1 MQSRT
6 QSNTWA
12 WFGPAAMILGYVATW
27 FVIFLVSE
35 SDAKAGGATLIEA
48 LDDGNNPLLFRIT
61 TGLGLIA
68 ASMLA
73 VYGAGVRRALQ
84 RVTPQGSIVPNV
96 AFTGFAA
103 AAIVLAA
110 GFIFRG
116 MIFDSSGYYGDDPRI
131 AFYVLGVDVP
141 LGAWGMLA
149 IASGASAYAAFA
161 LKVLPKWFG
170 IFSAIVTVLIGL
182 IWLTGTPPPG
192 NIAAGPWL
200 IASFFAFRN
209 LGSAV
214 PVAAGS
220 PAKSGSM
227 EPALG

>member
-12 WFGPAAMILGYVATW
+12 WFGPAAMILGYFATW
-27 FVIFLVSE
+27 FVIFLVPE

-48 LDDGNNPLLFRIT
+48 LEDGNNQLFFRIT
-61 TGLGLIA
+61 TGVGLIA
-68 ASMLA
+68 AAMLA
-73 VYGAGVRRALQ
+73 VYGSGVRRALQ
-84 RVTPQGSIVPNV
+84 RVAPADSMVPNV

-103 AAIVLAA
+103 AAILLAA
-110 GFIFRG
+110 GFILRG
-116 MIFDSSGYYGDDPRI
+116 MVFDSTGFYGDDPRI
-131 AFYVLGVDVP
+131 AFYVLGTDVP
-141 LGAWGMLA
+141 LSAWGMLA

-192 NIAAGPWL
+192 NIAAAPWL
-200 IASFFAFRN
+200 IASFFAYRN
-209 LGSAV
+209 LGIADPVSEESRSA
-214 PVAAGS
+214 AS
-220 PAKSGSM
+220 SM
-227 EPALG
+227 EPALS

>member
-1 MQSRT
+1 MV
-6 QSNTWA
+6 
-12 WFGPAAMILGYVATW
+12 LGYFATW

-48 LDDGNNPLLFRIT
+48 LEDGNNQLLFRVT
-61 TGLGLIA
+61 TGMGLIA
-68 ASMLA
+68 AAMLA

-84 RVTPQGSIVPNV
+84 RVAPEDSIIPTV

-116 MIFDSSGYYGDDPRI
+116 MVFDSTGYYGDDPRI
-131 AFYVLGVDVP
+131 AFYVLGIDIP
-141 LGAWGMLA
+141 LAGWGMLA
-149 IASGASAYAAFA
+149 ISSGASAYAAFG

-192 NIAAGPWL
+192 NIAAAPWL

-209 LGSAV
+209 LGLAA
-214 PVAAGS
+214 PVAEGS
-220 PAKSGSM
+220 QSVSAPM
-227 EPALG
+227 EPAMG